1 MRVLLV
7 HPEFPTTYWGF
18 QNSLPFIGKR
28 ATLPPLGLLTLGA
41 LLPPT
46 WQARLSDL
54 NVAPLRDDDMLWAD
68 AVLVGGML
76 VQSPSALEVVRRAH
90 ALGRKTIVGGAAVT
104 TSPSLFDEAGHIF
117 LGEAEGRIDAVVRAV
132 EGDGEPHVLGEIPE
146 AKPDVSKSPRP
157 LFELIDLRSYQAMSV
172 QYSRGCPFTCEFCDI
187 IEMFGRV
194 PRYKS
199 PPQVLAELDALKAL
213 GWRGPVFFVD
223 DNFIGN
229 KRAAKQLLP
238 EVACWQRE
246 NGFPFSFYTE
256 ASVNLAADATLLR
269 MMVEAGFDSVFLG
282 IETPS
287 VEALRETKKKQNVV
301 DLREAVDTITRAG
314 LDVMGGFIVGF
325 DADGPE
331 AFAAQREFISSS
343 PIPLAMVGLLTALPG
358 TQLWRRLEREGR
370 LRDTSN
376 GDAFTRPNFETSMG
390 DELLL
395 AGYKEL
401 MKDLYSAQSYY
412 ARCHRV
418 IERVGP
424 PVAGARF
431 QPRDLVPAARAI
443 MGIGV
448 LGSRR
453 RQFWRLLAHGST
465 KGHHALRR
473 AFMFAI
479 QGEHLIRYTDE
490 TVVPRIERALSEVR
504 AAPQPR
510 VRRHVAMKAT
520 APASVPGKPGEQ
532 AKPEES
538 VRTATPAAKS
548 ASNEPVS
555 LSSARLEALV
565 QTTA

>member
-1 MRVLLV
+1 V
-7 HPEFPTTYWGF
+7 
-18 QNSLPFIGKR
+18 
-28 ATLPPLGLLTLGA
+28 
-41 LLPPT
+41 
-46 WQARLSDL
+46 QA
-54 NVAPLRDDDMLWAD
+54 
-68 AVLVGGML
+68 
-76 VQSPSALEVVRRAH
+76 PSALDVIRRAR

-104 TSPSLFDEAGHIF
+104 TSPSLFDEADHVF
-117 LGEAEGRIDAVVRAV
+117 LGEAEGRIDAVVRSI
-132 EGDGEPHVLGEIPE
+132 ERNGEPHVLAEMPE
-146 AKPDVSKSPRP
+146 VKPDVSMSPAPR
-157 LFELIDLRSYQAMSV
+157 FELLDLSLYQAMSV

-194 PRYKS
+194 PRYKG
-199 PPQVLAELDALKAL
+199 PPQVLVELDALRDL

-229 KRAAKQLLP
+229 KRAVKQLLP
-238 EVACWQRE
+238 EVARWQRE
-246 NGFPFSFYTE
+246 KGYPFSFYTE
-256 ASVNLAADATLLR
+256 ASVNLAADTALLR

-301 DLREAVDTITRAG
+301 DLHEAVDTITRAG

-331 AFAAQREFISSS
+331 AFAAQREFIGSS

-376 GDAFTRPNFETSMG
+376 GDAFTRPNFETAMG
-390 DELLL
+390 DEPLL

-401 MKDLYSAQSYY
+401 MRDLYSAQGYY

-431 QPRDLVPAARAI
+431 QPRDLAPAARAI
-443 MGIGV
+443 VRIGI
-448 LGSRR
+448 LGERR
-453 RQFWRLLAHGST
+453 GHFWRLLARGLRR
-465 KGHHALRR
+465 GHHALRR

-479 QGEHLIRYTDE
+479 QGEHLIRYTEE
-490 TVVPRIERALSEVR
+490 TVVPRIERALAEVR
-504 AAPQPR
+504 QTPQPR
-510 VRRHVAMKAT
+510 V
-520 APASVPGKPGEQ
+520 Q
-532 AKPEES
+532 
-538 VRTATPAAKS
+538 RTAA
-548 ASNEPVS
+548 V
-555 LSSARLEALV
+555 RLPIV
-565 QTTA
+565 QGA

>member
-1 MRVLLV
+1 
-7 HPEFPTTYWGF
+7 
-18 QNSLPFIGKR
+18 
-28 ATLPPLGLLTLGA
+28 
-41 LLPPT
+41 
-46 WQARLSDL
+46 
-54 NVAPLRDDDMLWAD
+54 MLWAD

-76 VQSPSALEVVRRAH
+76 VQAPSALEVIGRARS
-90 ALGRKTIVGGAAVT
+90 LGRRTIVGGAAVT
-104 TSPSLFDEAGHIF
+104 TSATLFNEADHVF
-117 LGEAEGRIDAVVRAV
+117 LGEAEGRIDAVVRAI
-132 EGDGEPHVLGEIPE
+132 EGDDEPHVLAEVPE
-146 AKPDVSKSPRP
+146 AKPDVSKSPPPR
-157 LFELIDLRSYQAMSV
+157 FELVDLSSYQAMSV

-199 PPQVLAELDALKAL
+199 PPQVLAELDALRDL

-229 KRAAKQLLP
+229 KRAVKQLLP
-238 EVACWQRE
+238 EVARWQRE
-246 NGFPFSFYTE
+246 NGYPFSFYTE
-256 ASVNLAADATLLR
+256 ASVNLAADAALLR

-301 DLREAVDTITRAG
+301 DLHEAVDRITRAG

-331 AFAAQREFISSS
+331 AFAAQREFIGSS

-358 TQLWRRLEREGR
+358 TQLWRRLEGAEGR

-390 DELLL
+390 EEPLL

-401 MKDLYSAQSYY
+401 MRDLYSAQGYY

-431 QPRDLVPAARAI
+431 QPRDLMPAARAI
-443 MGIGV
+443 MGIGI
-448 LGSRR
+448 LGERR
-453 RQFWRLLAHGST
+453 GHFWRLLARGLGR
-465 KGHHALRR
+465 GHHALRR

-479 QGEHLIRYTDE
+479 QGEHLIRYTEE
-490 TVVPRIERALSEVR
+490 TVVPRIERALAQVR
-504 AAPQPR
+504 DTPQSR
-510 VRRHVAMKAT
+510 VRRPVT
-520 APASVPGKPGEQ
+520 
-532 AKPEES
+532 
-538 VRTATPAAKS
+538 VRLPIAQDA
-548 ASNEPVS
+548 
-555 LSSARLEALV
+555 
-565 QTTA
+565 

>member
-18 QNSLPFIGKR
+18 QHSLPFIGKR
-28 ATLPPLGLLTLGA
+28 ATLPPLGLLTLAA
-41 LLPPT
+41 LLPPA
-46 WQARLSDL
+46 WHVRVADL
-54 NVAPLRDDDMLWAD
+54 NVAPLSDDDVLWAD

-76 VQSPSALEVVRRAH
+76 VQAPSALEVIRRARSM
-90 ALGRKTIVGGAAVT
+90 GRKTIVGGAAVT
-104 TSPSLFDEAGHIF
+104 TSPTLFNEADHVF
-117 LGEAEGRIDAVVRAV
+117 LGEAEGRIDAVVRAI
-132 EGDGEPHVLGEIPE
+132 EGVDEPHVLAELSE
-146 AKPDVSKSPRP
+146 AKPDVSKSPPPR
-157 LFELIDLRSYQAMSV
+157 FELVDLSLYQAMSV

-199 PPQVLAELDALKAL
+199 PPQVLAELDALRDL

-229 KRAAKQLLP
+229 KRAVKHLVP
-238 EVACWQRE
+238 EVARWQRE
-246 NGFPFSFYTE
+246 NGYPFSFYTE
-256 ASVNLAADATLLR
+256 ASVNLAADAALLQ

-301 DLREAVDTITRAG
+301 DLHEAVDKITRAG

-331 AFAAQREFISSS
+331 AFAAQREFIGSS

-358 TQLWRRLEREGR
+358 TQLWRRLESEGR

-390 DELLL
+390 EEPLL

-401 MKDLYSAQSYY
+401 MRDLYSAQGYY

-431 QPRDLVPAARAI
+431 QPRDLMPAARAI
-443 MGIGV
+443 MGIGI
-448 LGSRR
+448 LGERR
-453 RQFWRLLAHGST
+453 GHFWRLLARGLGR
-465 KGHHALRR
+465 GHHALRR

-479 QGEHLIRYTDE
+479 QGEHLIRYTEE
-490 TVVPRIERALSEVR
+490 TVVPRIERALAQVR
-504 AAPQPR
+504 QTPQSR
-510 VRRHVAMKAT
+510 VRRPVT
-520 APASVPGKPGEQ
+520 
-532 AKPEES
+532 
-538 VRTATPAAKS
+538 VRLPIAQDA
-548 ASNEPVS
+548 
-555 LSSARLEALV
+555 
-565 QTTA
+565 